1 MSRVH
6 APPFPAPVLEQR
18 GVSGAAAPGSARSLP
33 FTRRHG
39 EPWASVPV
47 GHRAGKPGPLSPVR
61 VRLGGLH
68 GHGNEGLGKE
78 LSSRGDSG
86 QTEPSTG
93 RRKRCAAHTW
103 LRLAGGAG
111 LQAAARPG
119 STAARPP
126 RLRAGAPAGV
136 LGPGSPRLP
145 PTFASSLVRPR
156 SECCGRLEP
165 PPVWAPGRDV
175 PHGHAVPR
183 PPLTLRTISTVKTEV
198 KAMSKCPRIWGQGRG
213 AEVSERKG
221 GAAVPPAPSP
231 SSSPSPTLSPALR
244 PPPLL

>member
-33 FTRRHG
+33 FTRCHG

-93 RRKRCAAHTW
+93 RRKRRAAHTW
-103 LRLAGGAG
+103 LHLAGGAG

-136 LGPGSPRLP
+136 LGPESPRLP

-156 SECCGRLEP
+156 SECCGEAGAASGLGP
-165 PPVWAPGRDV
+165 WPGR
-175 PHGHAVPR
+175 APR
-183 PPLTLRTISTVKTEV
+183 PRRPAASAHLEDNLHSEDRGEGNVKMPKDLGT
-198 KAMSKCPRIWGQGRG
+198 GQGSR
-213 AEVSERKG
+213 SQ
-221 GAAVPPAPSP
+221 
-231 SSSPSPTLSPALR
+231 
-244 PPPLL
+244 

>member
-1 MSRVH
+1 M
-6 APPFPAPVLEQR
+6 
-18 GVSGAAAPGSARSLP
+18 
-33 FTRRHG
+33 
-39 EPWASVPV
+39 
-47 GHRAGKPGPLSPVR
+47 GHRAGKPGPLSLVR

-93 RRKRCAAHTW
+93 RRKRRAAHTW
-103 LRLAGGAG
+103 LRLAGGAR
-111 LQAAARPG
+111 LQ
-119 STAARPP
+119 TAARPAP
-126 RLRAGAPAGV
+126 RPPARPACEREPQLVSWAPGLPAF
-136 LGPGSPRLP
+136 LPLSPRRWCGPG
-145 PTFASSLVRPR
+145 ASAA
-156 SECCGRLEP
+156 GRLEP

-231 SSSPSPTLSPALR
+231 SSWPAPTLSPALR
-244 PPPLL
+244 PPPPL